1 MQQLILQ
8 LEALLFVAARPVGYR
23 DLAKLTHTPV
33 EDVMSA
39 LEELNS
45 ELEGRGVRIIL
56 GKHDAE
62 MATAPELAELV
73 EGFLQQ
79 ESATPLSKPALE
91 TLAIILHQQPVTKHQ
106 IDEIRGIASDQTI
119 RGLLHRGLIEETG
132 PSKEPGKPMQY
143 ATTTALLRQAGAD
156 SLSTLTQ
163 PLEVPDA
170 S

>member
-1 MQQLILQ
+1 MGPVREHRTHPRAGTRGFSFGKD
-8 LEALLFVAARPVGYR
+8 LE
-23 DLAKLTHTPV
+23 
-33 EDVMSA
+33 
-39 LEELNS
+39 
-45 ELEGRGVRIIL
+45 I
-56 GKHDAE
+56 
-62 MATAPELAELV
+62 
-73 EGFLQQ
+73 
-79 ESATPLSKPALE
+79 
-91 TLAIILHQQPVTKHQ
+91 
-106 IDEIRGIASDQTI
+106 DQTI